1 MAARVE
7 VLRCVTVRRVIAAT
21 DMPAAQAQPQMHP
34 LRTDLETVLA
44 TFGRTR
50 CYRMNLRQMFATHDP
65 SHCIFEV
72 VMVDPSG
79 RRAQYGV
86 PQRRG
91 PLMALTVC
99 TAPRESLVLLRFTR
113 TP

>member
-50 CYRMNLRQMFATHDP
+50 RYRMNLRQMFATHDP
-65 SHCIFEV
+65 SHCI
-72 VMVDPSG
+72 SKSSWSIL
-79 RRAQYGV
+79 RADE
-86 PQRRG
+86 RN
-91 PLMALTVC
+91 TVC
-99 TAPRESLVLLRFTR
+99 RNAADH
-113 TP
+113 